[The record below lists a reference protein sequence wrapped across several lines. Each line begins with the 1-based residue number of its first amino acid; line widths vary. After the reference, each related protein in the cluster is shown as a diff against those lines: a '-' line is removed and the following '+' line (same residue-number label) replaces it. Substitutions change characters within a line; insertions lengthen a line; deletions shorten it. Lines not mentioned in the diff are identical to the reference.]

1 MAGVFRK
8 QGDLVAQVYEEETG
22 KVVKTRYTE
31 PLTCEYG
38 VFGAYNLMSFHLTML
53 PLSVLENGYEG
64 LA

>member
-31 PLTCEYG
+31 
-38 VFGAYNLMSFHLTML
+38 
-53 PLSVLENGYEG
+53 
-64 LA
+64 